1 MSNKTLRVIFILSVV
16 CTIITIATQF
26 FLVRKAYELEK
37 TTFNT
42 QVTSALRN
50 VAVHILRMNKNFS
63 QVDSIVSRVDDNF
76 YTVRV
81 NDKIDSTVLEALLK
95 RELNTQQIHTDYVIY
110 IKDCESENVKFKK
123 YISINKTEPD
133 NEIVPAN
140 FPKNLKEN
148 NYFAVQFPNLDTFLT
163 SEMISWGFSSL
174 VLFLFLVI
182 LAYAI
187 FTIFRQKRLSE
198 IQKDFVNNM
207 THEFKTP
214 LATIKISSEVLK
226 NPNIINNPERL
237 LNYATII
244 NNETIHL
251 THQVERVLQM
261 AKSGKDVISLNKEWV
276 ELQPLLQE
284 IIDKTYKP
292 LLRSRGGDIK
302 VNMLSKNIF
311 FEVDK
316 LHIKNVIGNILDNA
330 IKYCKNKPSI
340 VITCKEEK
348 EIISISIKDNGI
360 GISKEN
366 LPHVFDKFY
375 RIPTGNLHDV
385 KGFGL
390 GLNYVRLI
398 CKQHG
403 GDIKVIS
410 ELEKGSEFCIFIPK
424 KNKR

>member
-1 MSNKTLRVIFILSVV
+1 
-16 CTIITIATQF
+16 
-26 FLVRKAYELEK
+26 
-37 TTFNT
+37 
-42 QVTSALRN
+42 
-50 VAVHILRMNKNFS
+50 
-63 QVDSIVSRVDDNF
+63 
-76 YTVRV
+76 
-81 NDKIDSTVLEALLK
+81 
-95 RELNTQQIHTDYVIY
+95 
-110 IKDCESENVKFKK
+110 
-123 YISINKTEPD
+123 
-133 NEIVPAN
+133 
-140 FPKNLKEN
+140 
-148 NYFAVQFPNLDTFLT
+148 
-163 SEMISWGFSSL
+163 
-174 VLFLFLVI
+174 
-182 LAYAI
+182 
-187 FTIFRQKRLSE
+187 
-198 IQKDFVNNM
+198 
-207 THEFKTP
+207 
-214 LATIKISSEVLK
+214 
-226 NPNIINNPERL
+226 
-237 LNYATII
+237 
-244 NNETIHL
+244 
-251 THQVERVLQM
+251 
-261 AKSGKDVISLNKEWV
+261 
-276 ELQPLLQE
+276 LQE